1 MITDSARYYGAVF
14 TYIIDRWE
22 GSVAIRKAYEDA
34 LGFYLINERIP
45 IYIKYSTNRKS
56 PWTFN
61 FQKEQQYRQQ
71 YLVDIMKECIVCF
84 VCGKDGIVALRHAD
98 FRTILDENFE
108 NQEAVTIRRRHNTMY
123 YIKGRDGE
131 LDRKLSRSSLA
142 EILAP
147 MKSRIEVTQ

>member
-1 MITDSARYYGAVF
+1 MIADSSRYYGAVF

-22 GSVAIRKAYEDA
+22 GSVAFRKAYEDA
-34 LGFYLINERIP
+34 VGFYLINERIP
-45 IYIKYSTNRKS
+45 IYIKYSTNRNS

-71 YLVDIMKECIVCF
+71 YLADVMKECIMCF

-98 FRTILDENFE
+98 FRGVLDDNFE
-108 NQEAVTIRRRHNTMY
+108 RQEAVTIRRRHNMMY
-123 YIKGRDGE
+123 HIKGRDGE
-131 LDRKLSRSSLA
+131 FDRKMSRNSLA

-147 MKSRIEVTQ
+147 MTSRIEITK

>member
-14 TYIIDRWE
+14 AYIIDRWQ

-34 LGFYLINERIP
+34 IGFYLINERIP

-61 FQKEQQYRQQ
+61 FQKEQQCRQQ
-71 YLVDIMKECIVCF
+71 CLKDMMMECVVCF

-98 FRTILDENFE
+98 FRSILDENFE
-108 NQEAVTIRRRHNTMY
+108 NQGAVTIRRRHNTMY
-123 YIKGRDGE
+123 DIKGRDGE
-131 LDRKLSRSSLA
+131 LNRKMSRNSLA

-147 MKSRIEVTQ
+147 MKSRIEATQ